1 MNLARPPGPT
11 STTLENE
18 VEASLRREND
28 SLREKL
34 REAQETLDAIRN
46 GDVDAVVVSGADS
59 QPRVYTLETADQ
71 TYRLLVEEMQEGT
84 LTLTRSGDILYCNR
98 RLAELVESVPER
110 VIGGSMKRF
119 VAASDWP
126 DVLNWISAGSK
137 AELGIKTDRG
147 RIVPTHVSFSAL
159 RGNDLGGEDV
169 FCCIITDLTEQRRTA
184 DQLRAAHAA
193 LLAQMAGRERTE
205 RLMRHSQK
213 MEAIGRLTGGIAHDF
228 NNLLMVIIGGLS
240 ILEGTP
246 PAERRQTIREGMR
259 QAAERGAALTRQLL
273 AFSRQ
278 KELHAT
284 PIAMPGYVGG
294 MKELLDGSLGGKIA
308 LKTEFDPELW
318 TIRVD
323 EGELGIAILN
333 LCVNARDAM
342 PQGGTVTIAARNR
355 PDIHEYGLTGD
366 FVELSVTDTGE
377 GMDAETVAR
386 CLEPFYTTKG
396 IGKGSGLG
404 LAQVYGFAHGSE
416 GSVQIESKA
425 HEGTKVL
432 LLFPRS
438 KEIPTAASVST
449 DLRGDAVIS
458 GQPRCR
464 VLLVEDDEQVAFLTG
479 AMLAELGYEV
489 IPVTTG
495 QAALDEL
502 AHTPDIGVVLS
513 DVMMPG
519 GMDGVALVRE
529 MRLRR
534 IPLPVLLVS
543 GYAAAAKRE
552 AEREGIPLLSKPYT
566 LSDLAA
572 KLRDTI
578 GSTRRRA
585 EPRLSV
591 PTGPFPVP

>member
-1 MNLARPPGPT
+1 MKPTLGQESSAALADANAQQLLR
-11 STTLENE
+11 LENS
-18 VEASLRREND
+18 A
-28 SLREKL
+28 LREKL
-34 REAQETLDAIRN
+34 REAEETLAAIRN
-46 GDVDAVVVSGADS
+46 GDVDAVVVSGADDV
-59 QPRVYTLETADQ
+59 PRVYTLETADQ

-84 LTLTRSGDILYCNR
+84 LTLTRSGDILYCNT
-98 RLAELVESVPER
+98 RLAELVDTVPER
-110 VIGGSMKRF
+110 VIGGSLKRF

-126 DVLNWISAGSK
+126 DVLNWISTGSK
-137 AELGIKTDRG
+137 AELGIQTDRG
-147 RIVPTHVSFSAL
+147 RVVPTHVSFSAL
-159 RGNDLGGEDV
+159 RGGDLGGEDV
-169 FCCIITDLTEQRRTA
+169 FCCIITDLTEQRRTG

-193 LLAQMAGRERTE
+193 LLAQMAERERTE
-205 RLMRHSQK
+205 RLLRQSQE

-240 ILEGTP
+240 ILDGTP

-284 PIAMPGYVGG
+284 PIAVPRYVEG

-308 LKTEFDPELW
+308 LKMEFDPELW

-355 PDIHEYGLTGD
+355 PDMHEYGLTGD

-377 GMDAETVAR
+377 GMDAETMAR

-425 HEGTKVL
+425 REGTKVL

-438 KEIPTAASVST
+438 KEAPIPASEST
-449 DLRGDAVIS
+449 DSRADAVI
-458 GQPRCR
+458 GEQLRCR
-464 VLLVEDDEQVAFLTG
+464 VLLVEDDAQVASLTG
-479 AMLAELGYEV
+479 AMLAELGYGV
-489 IPVTTG
+489 ITATTA

-502 AHTPDIGVVLS
+502 AHTPDIGLVLS
-513 DVMMPG
+513 DIMMPG

-534 IPLPVLLVS
+534 IRPPVLLVS
-543 GYAAAAKRE
+543 GFAAGAKRE
-552 AEREGIPLLSKPYT
+552 AEKEGIPLLAKPYT
-566 LSDLAA
+566 FSDLAA
-572 KLRDTI
+572 KLRDTMRSAPP
-578 GSTRRRA
+578 GSHPPSQVARA
-585 EPRLSV
+585 
-591 PTGPFPVP
+591 